1 MDGGCK
7 KQIENKSE
15 ITEKDTE
22 EAKSLLATKLSNL
35 TTKTIARNMLSEQQF
50 QFRIESG
57 IEAAYLWNDEIT
69 QAIAMSCVPAEI
81 LET

>member
-1 MDGGCK
+1 MDGGCN

-35 TTKTIARNMLSEQQF
+35 TTKTIARNMLSEQ
-50 QFRIESG
+50 
-57 IEAAYLWNDEIT
+57 
-69 QAIAMSCVPAEI
+69 
-81 LET
+81 